1 MSEFSNKPVKGVQFD
16 LVDLPPQGV
25 DLDGSVPAL
34 ELGLEDEE
42 RFWFTAPVEYHLHLE
57 AINGGND
64 LLVKGN
70 LKTAMDCVC
79 DRCEGVF
86 SWPIETE
93 EVCHE
98 FENAFGTTIDL
109 SDALREDIL
118 ITFPQHF
125 LCKEDCL
132 GLCPR
137 CGANWNDGPCDCP
150 DDSGEE
156 DEDNPWA
163 ALDQLDK

>member
-1 MSEFSNKPVKGVQFD
+1 MGEFSNKPVKGVQFD
-16 LVDLPPQGV
+16 LVDLPPGGL
-25 DLDGSVPAL
+25 DLAGALPAP

-42 RFWFTAPVEYHLHLE
+42 RFRFTAPVEYHLHLE
-57 AINGGND
+57 AVNGGND
-64 LLVKGN
+64 LLVTGS
-70 LKTAMDCVC
+70 LKTALESVC
-79 DRCEGVF
+79 DRCEGLF
-86 SWPIETE
+86 SWKIETK

-109 SDALREDIL
+109 SDGLREDIL

-137 CGANWNDGPCDCP
+137 CGANWNEGPCDCP
-150 DDSGEE
+150 DSAEV
-156 DEDNPWA
+156 DEDSPWA
-163 ALDQLDK
+163 ALGQLEK